1 MAKLGQGNV
10 RQGMAEGVS
19 NLTAVPKGWQN
30 VGTLKLGTE
39 WLRALLIYLLCP
51 QDGKT
56 GAGYSEARY
65 G

>member
-1 MAKLGQGNV
+1 
-10 RQGMAEGVS
+10 MAEGVS